1 MDPHLVRRSQSSR
14 SQHKS
19 KYFVPIFSKPYIKL
33 EYPEKRE
40 NSTLKLRLMKD
51 CTENWHTFA
60 AVKSISQTFEK
71 SNTMGN
77 FSRGR
82 SILLASRSSFVSDS
96 EVVLEVS

>member
-1 MDPHLVRRSQSSR
+1 MDLHLVRRSQSSR

-19 KYFVPIFSKPYIKL
+19 KYFVLIFSKPYIKL
-33 EYPEKRE
+33 EYPEKRKRI
-40 NSTLKLRLMKD
+40 TLILRLMKHFRS
-51 CTENWHTFA
+51 NLQTFA
-60 AVKSISQTFEK
+60 AVKSISQTLEK